1 VWQAVE
7 TCNTTSVHHDSS
19 RSDVLAN
26 AHDQLQPFN
35 SLELRP
41 WWRFHDSLYADAA
54 SFVQQ
59 QFWKLPWVA
68 VHWRRGDFIGAR
80 SNHVHS
86 ADRVIAHVKRLQ
98 IATGVKHVFLAT
110 DAPEDS
116 AELLKLCTALQA
128 VRANAVVLNGI
139 LAKPQ
144 VAGIAVGDAERRRA
158 VRGAYLSKFL
168 EVAICAMAPWFLGT
182 GFSTFTFT
190 ILEERRAVFG
200 HVEGTGAEMVA
211 EETLGWR
218 LDLPL
223 KRAER
228 SVQVVRLRVGKSL
241 CEAPKSHAKSR
252 RLSFDSAHYTPPFI
266 PRSINYHSC
275 YVLTIAADQK
285 ENDHERRVLYT
296 HTVKSQ
302 ENIYRSDIPDTFQ
315 TARSC
320 FLVRLRSPPTPFES
334 RSQSQ
339 ASMGTGS
346 L

>member
-1 VWQAVE
+1 MIYLYVSLYSMSMISTVHQVVELSDFLANRPPPQVARYVWQAAE

-19 RSDVLAN
+19 RSDVLFNGRRIHAADFVPCASGQRFLYQVQRLATDPAKSLAFAN

-59 QFWKLPWVA
+59 QFGKLPWVA

-158 VRGAYLSKFL
+158 VRGAYFTSPTLR
-168 EVAICAMAPWFLGT
+168 VAICAMAPWFLGT

-200 HVEGTGAEMVA
+200 HVERTGAEMVA

-218 LDLPL
+218 LVICP
-223 KRAER
+223 KRESAQ
-228 SVQVVRLRVGKSL
+228 SRLRVGKT
-241 CEAPKSHAKSR
+241 K
-252 RLSFDSAHYTPPFI
+252 
-266 PRSINYHSC
+266 
-275 YVLTIAADQK
+275 IA
-285 ENDHERRVLYT
+285 V
-296 HTVKSQ
+296 
-302 ENIYRSDIPDTFQ
+302 
-315 TARSC
+315 
-320 FLVRLRSPPTPFES
+320 
-334 RSQSQ
+334 
-339 ASMGTGS
+339 
-346 L
+346 